1 MLSFGMA
8 MPPQVRPSWA
18 SRSSWPLENV
28 GDRLDQPADPAM
40 IPGHRLGYGRAGQL
54 RLAQPY
60 GVQRGQQDAPASVR
74 GCVPVLGLGA
84 SNADLGHGHLCYHA
98 MTHPVIK

>member
-8 MPPQVRPSWA
+8 MPPQGPSWA

-28 GDRLDQPADPAM
+28 GEQLDQPADRAVM
-40 IPGHRLGYGRAGQL
+40 SGHRLGYGQAGQR

-60 GVQRGQQDAPASVR
+60 GIQRGQQDAPASVY
-74 GCVPVLGLGA
+74 GCARVLGFWA
-84 SNADLGHGHLCYHA
+84 SNADLGHRHLCYHA
-98 MTHPVIK
+98 MTHPVIN